1 MRCSCSGVVIHW
13 RPRLITLLT
22 SASLVRSLHDESK
35 IDEDLTVGAANH
47 AHFTFSFEILI
58 KSRSIMTD

>member
-1 MRCSCSGVVIHW
+1 MRCSCSGIVIHW

-35 IDEDLTVGAANH
+35 IDEDLTVGAANY
-47 AHFTFSFEILI
+47 ARFTRFI
-58 KSRSIMTD
+58 